1 MAAAIETPPPN
12 ATRVAGGSADVTATL
27 ALGAGLLAL
36 FGPTW
41 WDLLF
46 GIWVSYSQGHEPLVL
61 AAALFLAWR
70 RREAW
75 SNLPARQGLTWPGA
89 ALLAL
94 GLALYY
100 LGRTQQ
106 LIRVEFLS
114 QWLVIGALILHL
126 RGGAGLRVLALP
138 MAFALFAVPLPY
150 GLVLALTGPLKSAVS
165 VLTVEGLQSLG
176 YPVGR
181 SGVVITIG
189 QYQLLVAEAC
199 AGLQT
204 MFALEA
210 VGLFYTQLM
219 NYTSWQRNVLMGVL
233 VVPVAFGANV
243 VRTATLVL
251 VTYYFGDDVGQGF
264 VHGFA
269 GILLFAVALL
279 FIHAL
284 DRVLDR
290 YVPRHWR

>member
-1 MAAAIETPPPN
+1 MVAAVETPSPN
-12 ATRVAGGSADVTATL
+12 APRSADVPTTL
-27 ALGAGLLAL
+27 ALCAGLLAIL
-36 FGPTW
+36 GPTW

-75 SNLPARQGLTWPGA
+75 SSLPTRQGSMTAGA

-94 GLALYY
+94 GLGMYF

-106 LIRVEFLS
+106 LVRVEFVS
-114 QWLVIGALILHL
+114 QWLIISALVLHIK
-126 RGGAGLRVLALP
+126 GGAGLRLMALP
-138 MAFALFAVPLPY
+138 MAFALFAIPLPY
-150 GLVLALTGPLKSAVS
+150 GLVLALTGPLKAAVS
-165 VLTVEGLQSLG
+165 FLTVEGLQSLG

-219 NYTSWQRNVLMGVL
+219 NYASWQRNVLMGLL
-233 VVPVAFGANV
+233 VVPVAFLANL

-279 FIHAL
+279 FIHML
-284 DRVLDR
+284 DRVLQR
-290 YVPRHWR
+290 SLPRRWC